1 MTYGISTTED
11 PGTYIQ
17 MDSIMVAQYAQ
28 LFNFTG
34 NLLANKFWWNVS
46 TAPLD
51 AGSYLLT
58 SSASFFACSDGSEN
72 GALPLLVSE
81 LMLELTN
88 VFWENQF
95 TVGVGGTIPANTTGN
110 SMLDGNSTAITAG
123 MYDCT
128 ALKDAKKQVS
138 IGLVGTYG
146 AGILFT
152 AIIMTIVRG
161 KNPSNA

>member
-1 MTYGISTTED
+1 MQGHIYLQVPQASSLVVMV
-11 PGTYIQ
+11 P
-17 MDSIMVAQYAQ
+17 IMV
-28 LFNFTG
+28 L
-34 NLLANKFWWNVS
+34 S
-46 TAPLD
+46 
-51 AGSYLLT
+51 
-58 SSASFFACSDGSEN
+58 
-72 GALPLLVSE
+72 PLLVSE
-81 LMLELTN
+81 LTLELTN

-110 SMLDGNSTAITAG
+110 SMLDGNSSAITAG

-161 KNPSNA
+161 KNPSNV